1 LAPASGLTT
10 LLKRP
15 IRNRETSPVDIDIE
29 TPTQRAFVDETAVP
43 ETHSQIGEP
52 RMNTTEHGCLPVP
65 PDGDLP
71 TLHIRCGSDIRETL
85 RQAGFA
91 GDFLEYSDPICQG
104 PVPDTSDLLQRRAR
118 YLAQSCGSIMG
129 FTEAQSLAGLEAAE
143 RRLNEAHTYPRVVLW
158 FEHDS
163 YDQLL
168 LARCLARFAEGPLP
182 AHLELICIDRHPSVK
197 RFLGL
202 GQLGPP
208 ALASLW
214 PYRTVVTPAQLE
226 LGRLVWAALRRAD
239 PSDLAA
245 IAATGTPALPLA
257 APALRRHLQELP
269 GARDGLSMTER
280 LALRILAGEPTRIG
294 RIFAACVQGAE
305 PLPFLGD
312 IGFLGAVEQMAV
324 ARPAVLTIEA
334 GEKPFPRLATITETG
349 RQVLAGQVDYLSLGP
364 PERWVGGVVA
374 DGQWRWDDS
383 TGGILRVP

>member
-29 TPTQRAFVDETAVP
+29 TPTQRAFVDETALP

-143 RRLNEAHTYPRVVLW
+143 RRLNEAHTYPRVVL
-158 FEHDS
+158 
-163 YDQLL
+163 
-168 LARCLARFAEGPLP
+168 
-182 AHLELICIDRHPSVK
+182 
-197 RFLGL
+197 
-202 GQLGPP
+202 
-208 ALASLW
+208 
-214 PYRTVVTPAQLE
+214 
-226 LGRLVWAALRRAD
+226 
-239 PSDLAA
+239 
-245 IAATGTPALPLA
+245 
-257 APALRRHLQELP
+257 
-269 GARDGLSMTER
+269 
-280 LALRILAGEPTRIG
+280 
-294 RIFAACVQGAE
+294 
-305 PLPFLGD
+305 
-312 IGFLGAVEQMAV
+312 
-324 ARPAVLTIEA
+324 
-334 GEKPFPRLATITETG
+334 
-349 RQVLAGQVDYLSLGP
+349 
-364 PERWVGGVVA
+364 
-374 DGQWRWDDS
+374 
-383 TGGILRVP
+383 

>member
-1 LAPASGLTT
+1 
-10 LLKRP
+10 
-15 IRNRETSPVDIDIE
+15 
-29 TPTQRAFVDETAVP
+29 
-43 ETHSQIGEP
+43 
-52 RMNTTEHGCLPVP
+52 
-65 PDGDLP
+65 
-71 TLHIRCGSDIRETL
+71 
-85 RQAGFA
+85 
-91 GDFLEYSDPICQG
+91 
-104 PVPDTSDLLQRRAR
+104 
-118 YLAQSCGSIMG
+118 
-129 FTEAQSLAGLEAAE
+129 
-143 RRLNEAHTYPRVVLW
+143 
-158 FEHDS
+158 
-163 YDQLL
+163 
-168 LARCLARFAEGPLP
+168 
-182 AHLELICIDRHPSVK
+182 
-197 RFLGL
+197 
-202 GQLGPP
+202 
-208 ALASLW
+208 
-214 PYRTVVTPAQLE
+214 VVTPAQLE

-280 LALRILAGEPTRIG
+280 LVLRILAGEPTRIG

>member
-1 LAPASGLTT
+1 LTT

-29 TPTQRAFVDETAVP
+29 TPTQRAFVDETALP

-71 TLHIRCGSDIRETL
+71 TLHIRCGSDIRESL

-104 PVPDTSDLLQRRAR
+104 PVPGTPDLLQRRAR
-118 YLAQSCGSIMG
+118 YLARSCGSIMG

-168 LARCLARFAEGPLP
+168 LARCLAHFAEGPPP
-182 AHLELICIDRHPSVK
+182 AHLELICIDRHPSVE

-202 GQLGPP
+202 GQLARQPWRRSGRTEQWSHRRSLSWDGWCGP
-208 ALASLW
+208 
-214 PYRTVVTPAQLE
+214 RCVTQTRPIS
-226 LGRLVWAALRRAD
+226 RR
-239 PSDLAA
+239 S
-245 IAATGTPALPLA
+245 
-257 APALRRHLQELP
+257 RR
-269 GARDGLSMTER
+269 
-280 LALRILAGEPTRIG
+280 
-294 RIFAACVQGAE
+294 
-305 PLPFLGD
+305 
-312 IGFLGAVEQMAV
+312 
-324 ARPAVLTIEA
+324 
-334 GEKPFPRLATITETG
+334 
-349 RQVLAGQVDYLSLGP
+349 
-364 PERWVGGVVA
+364 PERWLCHLPHRHCA
-374 DGQWRWDDS
+374 
-383 TGGILRVP
+383 GICRNCRAPGMGCR